1 MFMLLLHLTEMMLY
15 FQQCL
20 VAYNETE
27 DKHLKEALV
36 IRDAISDLPK
46 VCTGCFPPLLNY
58 LWSAA

>member
-1 MFMLLLHLTEMMLY
+1 MLILHFTEIMLC

-20 VAYNETE
+20 VAYNENE

-46 VCTGCFPPLLNY
+46 VFTGLFLPLLNY